1 METRITAVE
10 TSMKHIQAGLEEIK
24 QEIKGLRSDNRSL
37 IFAGY
42 SGVAFLLVAMSAAY
56 VLLTSKIDDL
66 GSRLSQVQIGIE
78 RMMLLPA
85 PASRIDRKQSMSKE
99 LARWRLAADHPLSH
113 R

>member
-1 METRITAVE
+1 MKKFTRYPLKADDMKAEAHMENRVTALE
-10 TSMKHIQAGLEEIK
+10 TSLKHIQVNLEEIK
-24 QEIKGLRSDNRSL
+24 QDLKGFRSDNRGL

-78 RMMLLPA
+78 RMLSPPA
-85 PASRIDRKQSMSKE
+85 QASGIDR
-99 LARWRLAADHPLSH
+99 
-113 R
+113 